1 VTETQSISWCC
12 WVLTGTGTMDRRVWS
27 LTLTLWVV
35 GLSLFVNDVDAEAT
49 PRGFRELFIGRC
61 IDYQQRDIYRW
72 WTSKGYVIALVLGPW
87 LMSLKRQLWSL
98 VLALALKLK
107 SLALRV
113 KSLALRVKFLAL
125 RSSRWSSG
133 SSPWPCRWTWP

>member
-1 VTETQSISWCC
+1 
-12 WVLTGTGTMDRRVWS
+12 MDRRVWS
-27 LTLTLWVV
+27 LTLTLLVV

-87 LMSLKRQLWSL
+87 SL
-98 VLALALKLK
+98 VVLKELVVV
-107 SLALRV
+107 LGPGLCLEAQVLGLGLGLGLEV
-113 KSLALRVKFLAL
+113 KKFLVS
-125 RSSRWSSG
+125 RSSWFW
-133 SSPWPCRWTWP
+133 PWL